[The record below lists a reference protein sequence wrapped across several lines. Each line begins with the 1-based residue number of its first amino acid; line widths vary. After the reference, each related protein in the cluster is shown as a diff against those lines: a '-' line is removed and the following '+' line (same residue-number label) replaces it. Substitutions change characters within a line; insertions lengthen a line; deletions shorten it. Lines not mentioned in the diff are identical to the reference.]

1 MLKSRDQIL
10 SDNFIEEC
18 FATLVILDERE
29 SLALFHTHPHSDVQ
43 DFTYNDKVLYNRIL
57 SILQSVGKISN
68 DVYLHQLKTF

>member
-10 SDNFIEEC
+10 SENFIEEC

-29 SLALFHTHPHSDVQ
+29 SLALFHTHPQSDIQ
-43 DFTYNDKVLYNRIL
+43 QFTYNDKVLYNRIL
-57 SILQSVGKISN
+57 GILQSVGKITN